1 MAIPKRWRIWGLAA
15 VLACAGLAAAKVHA
29 ASSSATAQVIIIMP
43 PRSTPTDA
51 NGPAAPDAF
60 PDGVPSSMERTTT
73 VLRDG
78 DTVTVLHT
86 ATDPL

>member
-1 MAIPKRWRIWGLAA
+1 MGILTHWRIMG
-15 VLACAGLAAAKVHA
+15 CAAALVIVGFAAARVHA
-29 ASSSATAQVIIIMP
+29 ASSRATAQVIIIMP

-60 PDGVPSSMERTTT
+60 PAGLPASMERTTT

-78 DTVTVLHT
+78 DMVTILHT
-86 ATDPL
+86 ATEPL